1 MKPRASVS
9 TRRALTLLGPLE
21 AEIMG
26 AAWSGRLREPFAV
39 RDVAMLLPRLAYT
52 TVMTTVQRLA
62 TKGLLT
68 GVAGRGPHGH
78 TYTVRETPD
87 AFLRRMSQR
96 EVQTAVDRFGDAALA
111 AFADQLD
118 KLSDAQRARLDRLA
132 ADDLP

>member
-1 MKPRASVS
+1 MTARS
-9 TRRALTLLGPLE
+9 TPAARRALTLLGPLE

-26 AAWSGRLREPFAV
+26 AAWSSTLREPFAV
-39 RDVAMLLPRLAYT
+39 RDVALLPRLAYT

-78 TYTVRETPD
+78 RYTVRETPD
-87 AFLRRMSQR
+87 VFLRRMSQR
-96 EVQTAVDRFGDAALA
+96 EAQTAVDRFGDAALA

-132 ADDLP
+132 AGELP

>member
-1 MKPRASVS
+1 MTPRPSPA
-9 TRRALTLLGPLE
+9 TRRALTVLGPLE

-26 AAWSGRLREPFAV
+26 AAWSGTLSQPFAV
-39 RDVAMLLPRLAYT
+39 RDVANLLSRLAYT

-68 GVAGRGPHGH
+68 AAAGRGPHGH
-78 TYTVRETPD
+78 RYTVRETPD
-87 AFLRRMSQR
+87 VFLRRMSQR

-118 KLSDAQRARLDRLA
+118 RLSAAERARLDRLA
-132 ADDLP
+132 AGDLA